1 MTENTNIAHRGPIFD
16 LLASLTPGE
25 SIEEVF
31 INGKKESVETFA
43 SFNRFTGLVTFV
55 KGNNEVLLVDYRRID
70 AIQR

>member
-1 MTENTNIAHRGPIFD
+1 MSDKTNNNNRGPIFD

-25 SIEEVF
+25 SVEEVF
-31 INGKKESVETFA
+31 INGKKESVDTFA
-43 SFNRFTGLVTFV
+43 AFNVSTGLVTFV